1 MAVFRCKRSGNTVS
15 FLSEDDI
22 RQMRVHEG
30 YEEVL
35 DESKPTIVQDDLL
48 QIEEP
53 VVKVTKRATKAKSL
67 L

>member
-1 MAVFRCKRSGNTVS
+1 MTTFKCKRSGNTVS

-30 YEEVL
+30 YDEVL
-35 DESKPTIVQDDLL
+35 DTPKPIVLDELL
-48 QIEEP
+48 TIEEP
-53 VVKVTKRATKAKSL
+53 VKKKSTKAKSL